1 MLIGI
6 IIIIVSLAF
15 DQITKYLA
23 MSLLYQEGT
32 SKLVVLI
39 PEVLEVTFVKNTAA
53 AYGMFEG
60 HTWIFYIVTVIALVM
75 FGYLYKDVNFKTKK
89 VYSISIALFIAGTLG
104 NFIDRIFL
112 GYVIDFMRF
121 PFLVYLVGDLGR
133 FTNNWADMF
142 LSAAIVLFA
151 IDLFFFESKR
161 LKKEKIERETHQ
173 D

>member
-1 MLIGI
+1 MIIGI
-6 IIIIVSLAF
+6 VFIIIALAF
-15 DQITKYLA
+15 DQITKQLA
-23 MSLLYQEGT
+23 YIFLYQEPT

-39 PEVLEVTFVKNTAA
+39 PEVLEVTFAKNTAA

-60 HTWIFYIVTVIALVM
+60 QTWLFYIVTVIALGM

-89 VYSISIALFIAGTLG
+89 IYSISIVLFIAGTLG

-121 PFLVYLVGDLGR
+121 PFLVYIVGDLGR

-161 LKKEKIERETHQ
+161 LKKEKIEHEAHQ